1 MSLLEFVCLF
11 PLYSQKAEGTVLL
24 ALVATTSYIG
34 DDRPSNPGPPRL
46 QHMLFRLVRGL
57 TTLAE
62 SVISL
67 LSFRH
72 RLLQGYAH
80 HV

>member
-1 MSLLEFVCLF
+1 MPFLEFVCFLCILRK
-11 PLYSQKAEGTVLL
+11 PKGTVLL
-24 ALVATTSYIG
+24 AIVATTSYIS

-46 QHMLFRLVRGL
+46 RHMLFQLVRGL

-72 RLLQGYAH
+72 CLLQGYAH

>member
-1 MSLLEFVCLF
+1 MM
-11 PLYSQKAEGTVLL
+11 LL
-24 ALVATTSYIG
+24 AIVATTSYIR
-34 DDRPSNPGPPRL
+34 DDHSLNPGPLRL
-46 QHMLFRLVRGL
+46 QHMLFQLVRGL

-72 RLLQGYAH
+72 QLLQGVCTSRLNGALSSMI
-80 HV
+80 